1 MEIKY
6 IAGVIAAIVGFIAP
20 LPYIWAIFY
29 GKTRPHIFT
38 WFVWTIIVAA
48 AFWGQVI
55 GGAGLGAVALGVTAF
70 MNLIIFIGALI
81 KSRDYINKSDIV
93 VLALTLFALLPWWL
107 ANNPVISILLLVA
120 IDTAAFIP
128 TYRKTLKHPELESA
142 SLYWMSV
149 VKHLFSIVALMQYN
163 ILTLTFPLMLVF
175 TNLGLLL
182 VILLKQDKLKRY
194 VAYRS

>member
-6 IAGVIAAIVGFIAP
+6 IAGVIAAILGLIAP

-55 GGAGLGAVALGVTAF
+55 GGAGLGALALGVTAF
-70 MNLIIFIGALI
+70 MNLVIFIGALI

-93 VLALTLFALLPWWL
+93 ILVLTLSALLPWWL
-107 ANNPVISILLLVA
+107 ADNPVVSIILLAV

-128 TYRKTLKHPELESA
+128 TYTKTLKHPELESA
-142 SLYWMSV
+142 SLYWMSA
-149 VKHLFSIVALMQYN
+149 VKHLFSLVALMQYN

-182 VILLKQDKLKRY
+182 VIRIKQGRFGHNAIDRN
-194 VAYRS
+194 